1 SGSPPWRRTAG
12 GHDRPLWR
20 VLRAMLPRPL
30 RERLSR
36 HSRSRSCCKLP
47 RAFAPDF
54 SSIMSK
60 PKPAPLPSGTVVGGY
75 QVIKKLAAGGFGVV
89 YLCEDGERKLVA
101 LKEYL
106 PSSLAERSPGELTPR
121 VKPEKQPLYRLGL
134 KSFFEEGRSL
144 AQISHTSVVSVLNF
158 FRENE
163 TVYMVMNY
171 LQGDT
176 LQDFIV
182 TARDLKRD
190 KVFRESTIRS
200 LFDEIL

>member
-1 SGSPPWRRTAG
+1 
-12 GHDRPLWR
+12 
-20 VLRAMLPRPL
+20 
-30 RERLSR
+30 
-36 HSRSRSCCKLP
+36 
-47 RAFAPDF
+47 
-54 SSIMSK
+54 MSK

-89 YLCEDGERKLVA
+89 YLCEDPDRHLVA

-144 AQISHTSVVSVLNF
+144 AQISHPSVVSVLNF

-163 TVYMVMNY
+163 TVYMVMN
-171 LQGDT
+171 T
-176 LQDFIV
+176 CRA
-182 TARDLKRD
+182 TRCRTSSSPRA
-190 KVFRESTIRS
+190 T
-200 LFDEIL
+200 

>member
-1 SGSPPWRRTAG
+1 
-12 GHDRPLWR
+12 
-20 VLRAMLPRPL
+20 
-30 RERLSR
+30 
-36 HSRSRSCCKLP
+36 
-47 RAFAPDF
+47 
-54 SSIMSK
+54 MSK

-158 FRENE
+158 FR
-163 TVYMVMNY
+163 
-171 LQGDT
+171 
-176 LQDFIV
+176 
-182 TARDLKRD
+182 
-190 KVFRESTIRS
+190 
-200 LFDEIL
+200 